1 MPVRTTTVTAEIGL
15 HARAAAVFVRAV
27 IDSGQPVTIRKPGHG
42 AVDARSLLAVMTQ
55 DFECG
60 CAVELSISDSSAE
73 PGCHEAVLDNLVHLL
88 SSQQG
93 KLKDPLP
100 HSQ

>member
-27 IDSGQPVTIRKPGHG
+27 IDSGQPVTIAKPGHS
-42 AVDARSLLAVMTQ
+42 AVDAHSLLAVMTQ

-60 CAVELSISDSSAE
+60 SVVELAIDDAKAQ
-73 PGCHEAVLDNLVHLL
+73 PGVSERVLEELVHLL
-88 SSQQG
+88 SSQHG
-93 KLKDPLP
+93 KLKDPA
-100 HSQ
+100 SQT

>member
-27 IDSGQPVTIRKPGHG
+27 IDSGQPVSIAKPGYP

-60 CAVELSISDSSAE
+60 SVVELSVDDAKAE
-73 PGCHEAVLDNLVHLL
+73 PGVSEVILDELVHLL
-88 SSQQG
+88 SSQHG
-93 KLKDPLP
+93 KLKDAA
-100 HSQ
+100 SQT